1 MSSMREVLAIAVPKG
16 RGFRVG
22 LLLSVLQGLS
32 AVALLACS
40 AWLISRASQQPNVV
54 YVSLAVV
61 GVRAFAV
68 GRAAFRYGERMVLH
82 NAAFGMLTASRPR
95 LLERLIPLAPAGL
108 GGLDRA
114 QALQRLVGDVDEL
127 QNLSLRVI
135 APLLQSL
142 LVSVVAAGFLAS
154 FAPLAGIALALAAL
168 AALLIA
174 APLAAGRAK
183 RADLQLAGARE
194 LVAQRSLGILENA
207 ALLEAYGWLDDRFAD
222 FAAAEADLL
231 RLQRRGAAATGIT
244 SAAFAVLA
252 VLATVATAWLGA
264 AEVAAGR
271 QPGVMLAVFALLPMA
286 VFDVLAGA
294 QGVAQSWNRVRSSA
308 ERVLE
313 LLNREVPIEVPIEIP
328 DEIREATGK
337 VKVDPGKIEEL
348 KLTDVSARYPGADV
362 LALVGCNLSIRPGD
376 KILITG
382 DSGAG
387 KSTIA
392 NILLRFLESASG
404 SYEINGRPAGAYSIE
419 SIRTRIGLIEQQP
432 TIFWGTVRQNLLL
445 AGPNAT
451 DVELVDALERVGLWA
466 TLEPRGGLE
475 LFLGEQAQV
484 LSGGEAARLALAR
497 ALIAKFEVIIFDE
510 PTANLDP
517 ATAAATMA
525 ELVGAASDANRAVI
539 VISHDSTM
547 ARLTASAIVVETP
560 RRA

>member
-16 RGFRVG
+16 RGFKVG
-22 LLLSVLQGLS
+22 LLLSMLQGLS

-142 LVSVVAAGFLAS
+142 LVSVVAAGFLAI

-207 ALLEAYGWLDDRFAD
+207 ALLEAYGWLDHRFAD

-231 RLQRRGAAATGIT
+231 RVQRRGAAATGIT

-252 VLATVATAWLGA
+252 ILATVATAWFGA

-286 VFDVLAGA
+286 VFDVLTGA

-313 LLNREVPIEVPIEIP
+313 LLNREVPIEIP

-337 VKVDPGKIEEL
+337 VKVDPGKIDEI

-382 DSGAG
+382 ESGAG

-392 NILLRFLESASG
+392 NVLLRFLESASG
-404 SYEINGRPAGAYSIE
+404 SYEINGRPAGSYSIE

>member
-16 RGFRVG
+16 RGFKVG
-22 LLLSVLQGLS
+22 LLLSMLQGLS

-207 ALLEAYGWLDDRFAD
+207 ALLEAYGWLDHRFAD

-231 RLQRRGAAATGIT
+231 RVQRRGAAATGIT
-244 SAAFAVLA
+244 SAAFAILA
-252 VLATVATAWLGA
+252 ILATVATAWFGA

-313 LLNREVPIEVPIEIP
+313 LLNREVPSEIP
-328 DEIREATGK
+328 YEIRDAIDPASTT
-337 VKVDPGKIEEL
+337 KVDLGKIEEL
-348 KLTDVSARYPGADV
+348 KLTDVSARYPGAGHV
-362 LALVGCNLSIRPGD
+362 ALVGCNLTIHPGERL
-376 KILITG
+376 LITG
-382 DSGAG
+382 ESGAG

-392 NILLRFLESASG
+392 NVLLRFLESASG
-404 SYEINGRPAGAYSIE
+404 SYEINGRPAGSYSIE
-419 SIRTRIGLIEQQP
+419 SIRTRIGLIEQRP
-432 TIFWGTVRQNLLL
+432 TVFWGTVRQNLLL

-547 ARLTASAIVVETP
+547 ARLTTSAIVVETP